1 MFFALLA
8 ALGSGTV
15 PAPALDSM
23 ARFVTTAP
31 EDSLRVTVVGPAGG
45 PAVVIIPGLVSSAYA
60 YREVLPPLADAGLRV
75 FVIEPLG
82 VGSSSRPG
90 GQTDYSIAA
99 QAGRIAAVMDTLGIA
114 HAVVAGH
121 AVGATMALRLA
132 LERPDLVGRVLLM
145 EVGSLATA
153 AVPGVKQALRF
164 SLLVRLFTG
173 RGRIRK
179 ELRKGLV
186 ASSVDSA
193 WVTDSLIERYTEGA
207 AGNMGAVLR
216 ALKRMDRSVE
226 PDSLVAATGGGAGA
240 GAPAGGWRP
249 AHRRR
254 PESRTG
260 PDPPAERA
268 APVRR
273 RHDPGRG
280 HALPR
285 GAARGGGRGA
295 APRGR
300 GERAMNRDALELL
313 VRTIQPRRGQAWH
326 GGVTPGGALRNVTAA
341 EARRLPAG
349 GGHSIWEL
357 ALHLAYWKYAV
368 RRKLEPA
375 RPEDSPAARPTG
387 RGCRPGPTRPP
398 GKPIGRCWW
407 RSTRAWCGSR
417 RPFPRPG
424 WGGGPRAGRSGPMVT

>member
-207 AGNMGAVLR
+207 AGNTGAVLR

-226 PDSLVAATGGGAGA
+226 PDSLV
-240 GAPAGGWRP
+240 
-249 AHRRR
+249 RRL
-254 PESRTG
+254 
-260 PDPPAERA
+260 AEVR
-268 APVRR
+268 APV
-273 RHDPGRG
+273 H
-280 HALPR
+280 
-285 GAARGGGRGA
+285 
-295 APRGR
+295 
-300 GERAMNRDALELL
+300 LL
-313 VRTIQPRRGQAWH
+313 V
-326 GGVTPGGALRNVTAA
+326 
-341 EARRLPAG
+341 
-349 GGHSIWEL
+349 
-357 ALHLAYWKYAV
+357 
-368 RRKLEPA
+368 
-375 RPEDSPAARPTG
+375 
-387 RGCRPGPTRPP
+387 
-398 GKPIGRCWW
+398 
-407 RSTRAWCGSR
+407 
-417 RPFPRPG
+417 
-424 WGGGPRAGRSGPMVT
+424 GGGPRIGGGRSPGPGRIRQLSVLPQFAVDTIQGAGMHFHEEQPGAVVEALLREAGENGR